1 MSDQAMK
8 LFEALSGVDEEL
20 LERCER
26 RVQRKSTVGYRLFG
40 KYRRTIAAAFCL
52 IAVGAAAWS
61 GYRFVAGSYGS
72 DASGSNGAAA
82 QLSDMEQSILTADGG
97 DCGGA
102 APSAGM
108 TGSDMALS
116 DGTAGGGVVTGSE
129 ADGIREDAASPA
141 ASAEAASAETQQE
154 VTQSAQ
160 GAEDRSGSVASTE
173 DGLASPAE
181 SGVSEMESAAEKM
194 EAMRIKESGIMDSRE
209 QILWEEAIALK
220 PFADHIPTDLP
231 GGYEPL
237 SARRS
242 TLPDS
247 WNNVIYKWSEGE
259 HILSLNMTLGEV
271 KTGEDIVKEDGV
283 NEYLA
288 KDFRRE
294 LIPEPLDGQ
303 ILFTLYY
310 SDGMRIDF
318 AGYITVDEMW
328 DMVESVLE

>member
-40 KYRRTIAAAFCL
+40 KYGRAIAAAFCL

-61 GYRFVAGSYGS
+61 GYRFVTGSYAP

-82 QLSDMEQSILTADGG
+82 QLSDMEQSLLTADEG
-97 DCGGA
+97 DRSEA

-116 DGTAGGGVVTGSE
+116 DGAAGGGAMTGSE
-129 ADGIREDAASPA
+129 ADGIREDA

-154 VTQSAQ
+154 VMQSAQ
-160 GAEDRSGSVASTE
+160 GAEDGSGSVPST
-173 DGLASPAE
+173 DNSPASPAE
-181 SGVSEMESAAEKM
+181 NGVSEMESAAEKM
-194 EAMRIKESGIMDSRE
+194 EAMRIKESEIMDSRE

-220 PFADHIPTDLP
+220 PFADHIPTVLP

-259 HILSLNMTLGEV
+259 HILSLSMTLSTV
-271 KTGEDIVKEDGV
+271 KTGEDIEKEDGV

>member
-20 LERCER
+20 LERCEQ
-26 RVQRKSTVGYRLFG
+26 RVQRKGMAAYRLFG
-40 KYRRTIAAAFCL
+40 KYGRSIAAAFCL

-61 GYRFVAGSYGS
+61 GYRFVTGSYGS
-72 DASGSNGAAA
+72 DASGSNGATA
-82 QLSDMEQSILTADGG
+82 QLSDMEQSVLTADGG

-116 DGTAGGGVVTGSE
+116 DGTAGGGVVTGPE
-129 ADGIREDAASPA
+129 ADGIREEAPSSA
-141 ASAEAASAETQQE
+141 ASAEAASAETQQD
-154 VTQSAQ
+154 VMQSAQ
-160 GAEDRSGSVASTE
+160 GEEDRSSSVASTE
-173 DGLASPAE
+173 NLASPAE

-194 EAMRIKESGIMDSRE
+194 EAMRRKESGLMDSRE

-220 PFADHIPTDLP
+220 PFADHIPTVLP

-271 KTGEDIVKEDGV
+271 KTEEDIVKEDGL

-294 LIPEPLDGQ
+294 LMPEPLDGQ
-303 ILFTLYY
+303 IQFTLYY
-310 SDGMRIDF
+310 SDGMKIDF